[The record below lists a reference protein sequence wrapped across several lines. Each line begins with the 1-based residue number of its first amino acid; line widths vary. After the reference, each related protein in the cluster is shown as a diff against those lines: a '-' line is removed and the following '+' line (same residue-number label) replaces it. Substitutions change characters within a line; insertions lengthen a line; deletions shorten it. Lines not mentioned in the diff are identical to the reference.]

1 MPSSP
6 LSRLF
11 DPRSIAVV
19 GASAN
24 EEKPGFQILR
34 ALHPFHGTVYP
45 INPRSGAILDRP
57 VYRNLGEVPEPVDLV
72 ALVLPARHSLAVLED
87 AAVTGAGA
95 AFMVSGGFGETG
107 KIGAALES
115 EIASA
120 CRAGGIRLL
129 GPNTSGFLRP
139 SRGLACTFLPA
150 ATEIAPGS
158 IGIVAQSGGINLT
171 LAMMANAAGLG
182 VSLAVG
188 LGNAA
193 DLGLAETLTYLAADR
208 ETRAIV
214 LHVEGVVDGR
224 SVFDAVRAAVPAKP
238 VIALPVGKSDLGG
251 FAESHTGALM
261 GNHRLTRSA
270 LRQAGAVVVETLD
283 DALDAAYA
291 LSVTRL
297 RPARDPGIGVLTGQ
311 AGPGL
316 LMTDILRRAGIS
328 VPELAPTTVERIAD
342 ALPPLTYMRN
352 PVDTGRPGASFG
364 PVLDAL
370 AADDAVDAVL
380 ANALIEGGSLDL
392 GGAAIE
398 AAGRT
403 EKPVL
408 FATAGAPSETAR
420 LVHGLRASDI
430 PVFLAPDRAARA
442 VAAMVEDARHRAAVD
457 SGSLDAAPCG
467 APRAAP
473 PLTRPVDEDEAK
485 TLVSAYGIPT
495 PKRTA
500 CRSRR
505 EAGAALAAME
515 VPAVAKVL
523 DPAVLHKSDV
533 GGVHLGIETVQ
544 ALELALDAIDRVSS
558 AGYLIE
564 EMVPEGLDLILG
576 ARNDPSFGPTVLLGL
591 GGTAAEAMD
600 DAAVALAPLGPGEV
614 DRMIDSLAGRALFGP
629 WRGAPTPDRAAIR
642 GTVLGLA
649 RLIAEHPE
657 IAEIDLNPVRVHAEG
672 AVALDALIVL
682 RREQAA

>member
-11 DPRSIAVV
+11 DPRAIAVV

-34 ALHPFHGTVYP
+34 ALEPFHGAVYP
-45 INPRSGAILDRP
+45 VNPRGGAILGRP
-57 VYRNLGEVPEPVDLV
+57 VHRSLGEVPGPVDLV

-87 AAVTGAGA
+87 AASVGAGA

-107 KIGAALES
+107 DAGAALETD
-115 EIASA
+115 IAGA
-120 CRAGGIRLL
+120 CLAGGIRLL

-150 ATEIAPGS
+150 AAALRPGP

-171 LAMMANAAGLG
+171 LAMMANAQGLG

-193 DLGLAETLTYLAADR
+193 DLGVAETLNYLAADP

-214 LHVEGVVDGR
+214 LHLEGVADGR
-224 SVFDAVRAAVPAKP
+224 AVFDAVRAAVPVKP
-238 VIALPVGKSDLGG
+238 VVALPVGRADLAG

-261 GNHRLTRSA
+261 GNHRLTCAA
-270 LRQAGAVVVETLD
+270 LRQAGAAVVETLD

-297 RPARDPGIGVLTGQ
+297 NPARDPGIGVLTGQ

-316 LMTDILRRAGIS
+316 LMTDTLRQAGVS
-328 VPELAPTTVERIAD
+328 VPELAPATVARIAGL
-342 ALPPLTYMRN
+342 LPPLTYMKN
-352 PVDTGRPGASFG
+352 PVDTGRPDAGFGA
-364 PVLDAL
+364 VMEAL
-370 AADDAVDAVL
+370 AADGGIDAVL
-380 ANALIEGGSLDL
+380 AYALIEGGALDV
-392 GGAAIE
+392 GGAAVE
-398 AAGRT
+398 AAGKT
-403 EKPVL
+403 SKPAV
-408 FATAGAPSETAR
+408 FATAGVPSETAG
-420 LVHGLRASDI
+420 LVDALRRAGI

-442 VAAMVEDARHRAAVD
+442 MAAMVADARHRAAEPD
-457 SGSLDAAPCG
+457 GRESAPPG
-467 APRAAP
+467 TAP
-473 PLTRPVDEDEAK
+473 PLTRAVDEDAAK

-495 PKRTA
+495 PKRA
-500 CRSRR
+500 VCRSRA
-505 EAGAALAAME
+505 EAEAARAAIAGP
-515 VPAVAKVL
+515 VVAKVL
-523 DPAVLHKSDV
+523 DPGILHKSDV
-533 GGVHLGIETVQ
+533 GGVHVGIETAA
-544 ALELALDAIDRVSS
+544 ALEEALDAIERISN

-564 EMVPEGLDLILG
+564 AMAPDGLDLILG

-591 GGTAAEAMD
+591 GGTAAEAVD
-600 DAAVALAPLGPGEV
+600 DVAVALAPLGAGEV
-614 DRMIDSLAGRALFGP
+614 DAMIDSLAGSALFGP
-629 WRGAPTPDRAAIR
+629 WRGAPAPDRAAIR
-642 GTVLGLA
+642 EAVLGLA

-657 IAEIDLNPVRVHAEG
+657 IAEIDLNPVRAYAEG
-672 AVALDALIVL
+672 AMALDALIVL
-682 RREQAA
+682 RRA